1 MVSAIY
7 FSLNVIDKTYIL
19 VLLNNHFILKF
30 HKIFLCTVLF
40 CTSFLLQPLRLGKKF
55 EIQKNE
61 SNPKNSYESE
71 PKLVKYLN
79 HFN

>member
-1 MVSAIY
+1 MYSI
-7 FSLNVIDKTYIL
+7 IL
-19 VLLNNHFILKF
+19 HIISITTFKA
-30 HKIFLCTVLF
+30 
-40 CTSFLLQPLRLGKKF
+40 GKKF